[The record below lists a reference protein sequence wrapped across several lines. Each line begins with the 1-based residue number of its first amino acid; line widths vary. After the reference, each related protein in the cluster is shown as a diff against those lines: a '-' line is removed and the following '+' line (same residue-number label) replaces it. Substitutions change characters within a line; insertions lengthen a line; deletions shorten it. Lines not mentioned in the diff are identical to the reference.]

1 LLEKV
6 VLKPEFKGVVEV
18 FLSGVINLL
27 KDVLVE
33 LSLYGSAACGD
44 MHEGS
49 DVDVLVI
56 VKGGRGDAL
65 RALKSIYDSLGEL
78 WVDLVAEGCLLEL
91 TIICEDEWH
100 GMIERGFSFP
110 MNVEED
116 KIVLYRGS

>member
-18 FLSGVINLL
+18 FLSDMINLL

-33 LSLYGSAACGD
+33 LSLYGSAARGE

-56 VKGGRGDAL
+56 VKGGRGML
-65 RALKSIYDSLGEL
+65 
-78 WVDLVAEGCLLEL
+78 
-91 TIICEDEWH
+91 
-100 GMIERGFSFP
+100 
-110 MNVEED
+110 
-116 KIVLYRGS
+116 

>member
-1 LLEKV
+1 MLEKV
-6 VLKPEFKGVVEV
+6 ALKPEFKGVVEA
-18 FLSGVINLL
+18 FLSCVISLL
-27 KDVLVE
+27 KDALVE
-33 LSLYGSAACGD
+33 LSLYGSVARGD

-65 RALKSIYDSLGEL
+65 RALESIYDSLGDL
-78 WVDLVAEGCLLEL
+78 RVDLVAEGCLLEL

-100 GMIERGFSFP
+100 SMIERGFSFP

-116 KIVLYRGS
+116 KIVLHRGS